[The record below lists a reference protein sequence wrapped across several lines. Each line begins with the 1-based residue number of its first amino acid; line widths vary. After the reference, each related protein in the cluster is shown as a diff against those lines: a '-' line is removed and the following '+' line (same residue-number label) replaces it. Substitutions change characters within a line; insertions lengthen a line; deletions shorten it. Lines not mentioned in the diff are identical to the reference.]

1 MRARLAKERETKKKD
16 NERYATS
23 IKNTKVASTKASY
36 RKMKIDRAASYDRQI
51 ESIKKQIEN
60 AKAGLARERKNKK
73 IGGGNRGPEKDV
85 LPWALWFFRGLAL

>member
-1 MRARLAKERETKKKD
+1 MSVEYYRKLLIDLRARLAKEREAKKKN

-36 RKMKIDRAASYDRQI
+36 RKMKIDRAASHDRQI

-73 IGGGNRGPEKDV
+73 
-85 LPWALWFFRGLAL
+85 

>member
-1 MRARLAKERETKKKD
+1 MSVEYYRKLLIDLRARLAKGREAKKKD

-36 RKMKIDRAASYDRQI
+36 RKMKIDRAASHDRQI

-73 IGGGNRGPEKDV
+73 
-85 LPWALWFFRGLAL
+85 

>member
-1 MRARLAKERETKKKD
+1 MSVEYYRKLLIDLRARLAKEREAKKKD

-36 RKMKIDRAASYDRQI
+36 RKMKIDHAASHDRQI

-73 IGGGNRGPEKDV
+73 
-85 LPWALWFFRGLAL
+85 

>member
-1 MRARLAKERETKKKD
+1 MSVEYYRKLIIDLRARLAKERETKKKD

-36 RKMKIDRAASYDRQI
+36 RKMKIDRAAAHDRQI

-60 AKAGLARERKNKK
+60 ARAGLARERKNKK
-73 IGGGNRGPEKDV
+73 
-85 LPWALWFFRGLAL
+85 